1 MDDELQAGHF
11 KVAIAIATALLTAFL
26 GGGIVLWRD
35 FAVLSHDVEEL
46 RATYITDAA
55 TLAAIAQQA
64 HANTIHRA
72 EHERTAEREIARIGA
87 NEQRSYRNQI
97 AITELKTDS
106 DTRADP
112 NTGTEGRIRDKR
124 LDRVE
129 VRVDRVED
137 KLRGKE

>member
-1 MDDELQAGHF
+1 MDDERPWHINIILTL
-11 KVAIAIATALLTAFL
+11 VTALCTAAI
-26 GGGIVLWRD
+26 GQGVVVWRD
-35 FAVLSHDVEEL
+35 VAVLAHSVEEL

-64 HANTIHRA
+64 HVNSVHRV

-129 VRVDRVED
+129 GRVDRVED